1 MPLDQTASGAHA
13 SSGTYNSCSPCQ
25 PHGSAGLKP
34 RGPAGKAART
44 NTPASLK
51 KEVGSNPTGVVRVQS
66 GFVWKANTLQIWG
79 RDDLDVF
86 FFKNNRLNL
95 LKKKASKSSRPL
107 IFYPGLVRRHGTRE
121 AKGLFWELSPGPL
134 APKGRIMPLDQTA
147 SGAHASSGT

>member
-1 MPLDQTASGAHA
+1 MQHCLQAQETLPQKLCFSAEKTRPAVATLGRRHFGRAGPLAAKPMG
-13 SSGTYNSCSPCQ
+13 SP
-25 PHGSAGLKP
+25 
-34 RGPAGKAART
+34 R
-44 NTPASLK
+44 
-51 KEVGSNPTGVVRVQS
+51 VGSNPIGVVRVQS

-107 IFYPGLVRRHGTRE
+107 IFYPGLVRRHGTKE

-134 APKGRIMPLDQTA
+134 TPEARIMPLDQTA
-147 SGAHASSGT
+147 SGAHASSGTYN